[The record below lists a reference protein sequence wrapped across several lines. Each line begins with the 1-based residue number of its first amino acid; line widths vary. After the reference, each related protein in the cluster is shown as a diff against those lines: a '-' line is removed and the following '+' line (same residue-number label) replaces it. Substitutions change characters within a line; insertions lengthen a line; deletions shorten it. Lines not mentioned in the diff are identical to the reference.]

1 MQKGKPMYR
10 LTPFMLRQY
19 CIINKLF
26 TCGSNYNYDRLFDL
40 LRNGEDL
47 RVIAAVIW
55 ACSDTEK
62 TVSEIAAELLEL
74 ERSARSA

>member
-1 MQKGKPMYR
+1 MYR
-10 LTPFMLRQY
+10 LTSFIPRQY
-19 CIINKLF
+19 FIDNDLF
-26 TCGSNYNYDRLFDL
+26 TCGSNYNHDRLFDL
-40 LRNGEDL
+40 IRSGEDL

-74 ERSARSA
+74 ERSRLNA